1 MGTWDMAPAAEME
14 DRLLSKKIKKGMDKA
29 AMPMKRDGMGQKSY
43 FARLRRDLVRNRAA
57 YLLFLPVLIYYIVF
71 CYFPM
76 YGIIIAFKDF
86 TPYKGIL
93 GSPWADSFG
102 MEHFIS
108 FFDSVYFGRL
118 IKNTLVISITN
129 LCVTFPAPII
139 LALLLN
145 EVRFKKFK
153 GFLQTLMYLPHFI
166 SMVVICSM
174 VRLFVDYNG
183 FITQMLSSLGL
194 VDGSLSL
201 LSNKDYFVPIYVLSG
216 LWQTIGWSA
225 IIYISALSG
234 VDQELYE
241 AARID
246 GANRWQQ
253 TIHVTIPSIMMTI
266 IMMFIMRIGQ
276 VMSVGYEKIILLYNP
291 GIYETAD
298 VISTYVYRKG
308 LLEANWSYSAAV
320 GLFNSVI
327 NLFLVVTAKSITRK
341 VTDMGLW

>member
-1 MGTWDMAPAAEME
+1 M
-14 DRLLSKKIKKGMDKA
+14 SKLV
-29 AMPMKRDGMGQKSY
+29 SY
-43 FARLRRDLVRNRAA
+43 FGRLRKDLVKNRSA
-57 YLLFLPVLIYYIVF
+57 YLLFLPVLAFYLVF
-71 CYFPM
+71 CYKPM
-76 YGIIIAFKDF
+76 YGLIIAFKDF
-86 TPYKGIL
+86 TPFKGIV
-93 GSPWADSFG
+93 GSPWADQFG
-102 MEHFIS
+102 LEHFIS

-129 LCVTFPAPII
+129 LLVTFPAPII

-145 EVRFKKFK
+145 EVRSKKYK
-153 GFLQTLMYLPHFI
+153 SLLQTLTYLPHFI

-174 VRLFVDYNG
+174 VRMFVDYNG
-183 FITQMLSSLGL
+183 FITQVLSALGL
-194 VDGSLSL
+194 LDGALSM
-201 LSNKDYFVPIYVLSG
+201 LSNKDYFVPIYVTSG

-246 GANRWQQ
+246 GANRWKQ
-253 TIHVTIPSIMMTI
+253 TIHITLPAIMMTI
-266 IMMFIMRIGQ
+266 IMMFIMRIGTI
-276 VMSVGYEKIILLYNP
+276 MSIGYEKIILLYNP

-298 VISTYVYRKG
+298 VISSYVYRKG
-308 LLEANWSYSAAV
+308 LLEANWSYAAAV

-327 NLFLVVTAKSITRK
+327 NLFLVVTANKITKK

>member
-1 MGTWDMAPAAEME
+1 MQSLIRRKK
-14 DRLLSKKIKKGMDKA
+14 RLPLDSKGSYMSRLKK
-29 AMPMKRDGMGQKSY
+29 
-43 FARLRRDLVRNRAA
+43 DLVKNRSA
-57 YLLFLPVLIYYIVF
+57 YFLFLPVLAFYLIF
-71 CYFPM
+71 CYKPM
-76 YGIIIAFKDF
+76 YGLIIAFKDF

-93 GSPWADSFG
+93 DSPWAADFG
-102 MEHFIS
+102 FKHFIS
-108 FFDSVYFGRL
+108 FFSSVYFGRL

-129 LCVTFPAPII
+129 LLVTFPAPII

-145 EVRFKKFK
+145 EVRCRKYKSM
-153 GFLQTLMYLPHFI
+153 LQTLTYLPHFI

-174 VRLFVDYNG
+174 VRLFVDHNG

-194 VDGSLSL
+194 VDGNLSM
-201 LSNKDYFVPIYVLSG
+201 LSNKNYFVPIYVLSG

-225 IIYISALSG
+225 IIYISALAG

-246 GANRWQQ
+246 GANRWKQ
-253 TIHVTIPSIMMTI
+253 TIHVTLPAIMMTI
-266 IMMFIMRIGQ
+266 IMMFIMRIGT

-298 VISTYVYRKG
+298 VISSYVYRKG
-308 LLEANWSYSAAV
+308 LQEADWSYAAAV
-320 GLFNSVI
+320 GFFNSGI
-327 NLFLVVTAKSITRK
+327 NLFLVVTANKITKK

>member
-1 MGTWDMAPAAEME
+1 MQSLIRRKK
-14 DRLLSKKIKKGMDKA
+14 RLPLDSKGSYMSRLKK
-29 AMPMKRDGMGQKSY
+29 
-43 FARLRRDLVRNRAA
+43 DLVKNRSA
-57 YLLFLPVLIYYIVF
+57 YFLFLPVLAFYLIF
-71 CYFPM
+71 CYKPM
-76 YGIIIAFKDF
+76 YGLIIAFKDF

-93 GSPWADSFG
+93 DSPWAADFG
-102 MEHFIS
+102 FKHFIS
-108 FFDSVYFGRL
+108 FFSSVYFGRL

-129 LCVTFPAPII
+129 LLVTFPAPII

-145 EVRFKKFK
+145 EVRCRKYKSM
-153 GFLQTLMYLPHFI
+153 LQTLTYLPHFI

-174 VRLFVDYNG
+174 VRLFVDHNG

-194 VDGSLSL
+194 VDGNLSM
-201 LSNKDYFVPIYVLSG
+201 LSNKNYFVPIYVLSG

-225 IIYISALSG
+225 IIYISALAG

-246 GANRWQQ
+246 GANRWKQ
-253 TIHVTIPSIMMTI
+253 TIHVTLPAIMMTI
-266 IMMFIMRIGQ
+266 IMMFIMRIGT

-298 VISTYVYRKG
+298 VISSYVYRKG
-308 LLEANWSYSAAV
+308 LQEADWSYAAAV
-320 GLFNSVI
+320 GFFNSVI
-327 NLFLVVTAKSITRK
+327 NLFLVVTANKITKK

>member
-1 MGTWDMAPAAEME
+1 M
-14 DRLLSKKIKKGMDKA
+14 SKLV
-29 AMPMKRDGMGQKSY
+29 SY
-43 FARLRRDLVRNRAA
+43 FGRLRKDLVKNRSA
-57 YLLFLPVLIYYIVF
+57 YLLFLPVLAFYLVF
-71 CYFPM
+71 CYKPM
-76 YGIIIAFKDF
+76 YGLIIAFKDF
-86 TPYKGIL
+86 TPFKGIM
-93 GSPWADSFG
+93 GSPWADQFG
-102 MEHFIS
+102 LEHFIS

-129 LCVTFPAPII
+129 LLVTFPAPII

-145 EVRFKKFK
+145 EVRSKKYK
-153 GFLQTLMYLPHFI
+153 SLLQTLTYLPHFI

-174 VRLFVDYNG
+174 VRMFVDYNG
-183 FITQMLSSLGL
+183 FITQVLSALGL
-194 VDGSLSL
+194 LDGALSM
-201 LSNKDYFVPIYVLSG
+201 LSNKDYFVPIYVTSG

-246 GANRWQQ
+246 GANRWKQ
-253 TIHVTIPSIMMTI
+253 TIHITLPAIMMTI
-266 IMMFIMRIGQ
+266 IMMFIMRIGTI
-276 VMSVGYEKIILLYNP
+276 MSIGYEKIILLYNP

-298 VISTYVYRKG
+298 VISSYVYRKG
-308 LLEANWSYSAAV
+308 LLEANWSYAAAV

-327 NLFLVVTAKSITRK
+327 NLFLVVTANKITKK

>member
-1 MGTWDMAPAAEME
+1 MNTVTTVNGKRRKVKRKGSFKDNLQ
-14 DRLLSKKIKKGMDKA
+14 LLSMALPTILLLA
-29 AMPMKRDGMGQKSY
+29 VFNYAPMFG
-43 FARLRRDLVRNRAA
+43 LV
-57 YLLFLPVLIYYIVF
+57 L
-71 CYFPM
+71 
-76 YGIIIAFKDF
+76 AFKD
-86 TPYKGIL
+86 YKVPSGIF
-93 GSPWADSFG
+93 GSPWAGLKNF
-102 MEHFIS
+102 E
-108 FFDSVYFGRL
+108 FFLKSQDAWR
-118 IKNTLVISITN
+118 ITRNTLGLNFLFIIAGIICGVIFALIMFEVKKAHQVKIYQTISI
-129 LCVTFPAPII
+129 LPS
-139 LALLLN
+139 
-145 EVRFKKFK
+145 
-153 GFLQTLMYLPHFI
+153 FLSWVAVGYI
-166 SMVVICSM
+166 V
-174 VRLFVDYNG
+174 Y
-183 FITQMLSSLGL
+183 
-194 VDGSLSL
+194 SL
-201 LSNKDYFVPIYVLSG
+201 LDPTKGILNQIIKAFGGEGISWYSEPQYWPVILLITKIWQSVG
-216 LWQTIGWSA
+216 LGS
-225 IIYISALSG
+225 IIYYAALMG

-327 NLFLVVTAKSITRK
+327 NLFLVVTANRITRK